1 MDGKVFCR
9 KLKSHPKLFP
19 GDGPNKSMIQV
30 IARPSKRV
38 TLRWQIDPE
47 SILEHSWSTIES
59 VLLGYQSPKIMSLW
73 TRIVGYYSNLRNWN
87 RSKIAEL
94 HDRRRG
100 NYDVPE
106 VTVIA

>member
-30 IARPSKRV
+30 VAKPQRGRILK
-38 TLRWQIDPE
+38 WEIDPE

-59 VLLGYQSPKIMSLW
+59 VLLGYSPPKILKHIS
-73 TRIVGYYSNLRNWN
+73 RIVGYYSYLNNWN
-87 RSKIAEL
+87 RSKLAEL
-94 HDRRRG
+94 ADRHRG
-100 NYDVPE
+100 DYVVPE
-106 VTVIA
+106 VTVTA